1 MLGSAGDVIGGNF
14 KVPDRMAGAMEEGR
28 AVGASSCGQ
37 PFIPARNQGSA
48 LPIRVSQSGRQG
60 SNEARG
66 SEFDSRSGAFFL
78 QSQVQGRAHFFLE
91 QNHSV
96 KRRHKKIKFFFN
108 LVKVINT

>member
-1 MLGSAGDVIGGNF
+1 VIGGNF

-60 SNEARG
+60 SNSDVEARG
-66 SEFDSRSGAFFL
+66 SEFDLR
-78 QSQVQGRAHFFLE
+78 REHFFFIE
-91 QNHSV
+91 PSAG
-96 KRRHKKIKFFFN
+96 
-108 LVKVINT
+108 